1 MSSMIKVKN
10 RIISWKYL
18 MAAIPIVLYALSNRQ
33 SMPFFEELHNVTA
46 NFWDYIF
53 MSFSDVYLLLFYFF
67 PLILFISTVY
77 INRTFE
83 YIELIR
89 LGSYK
94 KWIFTRLEQLFK
106 IDIFFILMFLGS
118 ILLTS
123 FNTSFSMEWSSVG
136 IIDISGNEILY
147 YLRHY
152 FPKPFVALVLQIG
165 LFLLTTITFQLM
177 LCIFYAR
184 FKKSSLLHLLNGLMY
199 LYGSISFKV
208 FPASMKLIVMPNYLS
223 LFHGVA
229 SFDSIIMPFVIVLSV
244 LLILIFIANNID
256 RDYRNSKNYLMK
268 NLPVLGYGLLCLMG
282 ILFHISKQSNG
293 ELSIWD
299 GFIVTFMGT
308 TNEIFTLISFAFYIV
323 VFLGAVYFV
332 QLRLQRYLSEMSY
345 YTMIRYRSINKWF
358 LGWFPGILK
367 TITMLLLTLLVGTI
381 SIAMLK
387 GYSNTAPDNLFD
399 IIYHFIVN
407 GFLQLLFY
415 VIFVIIISFATKDVF
430 KSFITLL
437 TLTVFMLPGFRL
449 NNLTPIG
456 LNSMGYV
463 LEGYPVFLISIKLAV
478 YIAAEII
485 VLLYLFNKKDY
496 IV

>member
-184 FKKSSLLHLLNGLMY
+184 FKKTSLLHLLNGLMY